1 MGERLSETDRRSLA
15 TLVATGRDWR
25 LSPACFRPNALCL
38 EQAERGLI
46 DIATK
51 DGRYLL
57 RLTELGRELMSCR
70 GEA

>member
-1 MGERLSETDRRSLA
+1 MCARLTELDRRTLA

-25 LSPACFRPNALCL
+25 LSPPCFRPNALCL

-46 DIATK
+46 DLATK
-51 DGRYLL
+51 DGRYFL
-57 RLTELGRELMSCR
+57 RLTEVGLTLMTCQ